1 MKDFEKLGVFY
12 LGRESD
18 PSGAELGDPVLYDSR
33 HLLTHAVCV
42 GMTGSGKTGL
52 CVSLIEEAAID
63 GVPTIAIDPKGDLSN
78 LLLTF
83 PDLAPVDFRPWID
96 EDEARR
102 AGLNPDAF
110 AAQQAEVWKKGL
122 ADWGEDGAR
131 IARLRASAEFAVY
144 TPGSSVGRPLSI
156 LSSFAPPAS
165 QPGGGIDTE
174 ALSDRASTTA
184 MSLLTLAG
192 VETEVRGREHTFLS
206 TLLVESWKAGATLDL
221 GALITAVQSPPF
233 DRIGVL
239 DLESFYPAKDRF
251 ALVTRLNAV
260 LASPGFEQWL
270 AGEPLDPGRLL
281 YGDNGKPRVS
291 IVSIAHLDDDRRMF
305 VVSLLLNE
313 IVAWMRRQSGTS
325 SLRAVVYMD
334 EIAGYFPPVAAPPSK
349 APLLTLLKQARAF
362 GIGIVLA
369 TQNTV
374 DLDYKGLGNAGT
386 WFLGR
391 LQTERDK
398 GRILDGLEGAAA
410 GAIDR
415 ATADKTLSALGK
427 RVFLLHDVHAAAP
440 ATFMTRWALS
450 YLRGPLSR
458 DQLRALTPPDP
469 SHTPPPA
476 GSERGQTGVR
486 PGSDQGQT
494 RVRLGSDQGL
504 TPGEAAQRPVLSGTA
519 AQRPVLPPGVVEYFV
534 PATGTP
540 HYRPVALGVAK
551 VTFADAKL
559 KINETRD
566 VVAAAPIAA
575 GAVAVDWDGAERLD
589 VAAVDL
595 AADPA
600 PGATFEPLPAAAAN
614 PKNYA
619 AWQKAFTAWLG
630 SGQKLDLLR
639 HAGLKLTAASGE
651 SERDFRVRV
660 AAAQREKR
668 DAEVDAVRRT
678 FAEKRA
684 RLETAL
690 RRAQDGVQRQ
700 QDQASQAKLQTAVS
714 FGATVLGALLGR
726 KTLSATNLGRATTAA
741 RGLGRAYKENEDVG
755 RANQDVAAAQ
765 KALDDLD
772 AQIAEET
779 AGIAARYDADAAN
792 IDTVSLLPKR
802 GQIVVQS
809 VALGWRAD

>member
-1 MKDFEKLGVFY
+1 
-12 LGRESD
+12 
-18 PSGAELGDPVLYDSR
+18 
-33 HLLTHAVCV
+33 
-42 GMTGSGKTGL
+42 
-52 CVSLIEEAAID
+52 
-63 GVPTIAIDPKGDLSN
+63 
-78 LLLTF
+78 
-83 PDLAPVDFRPWID
+83 
-96 EDEARR
+96 
-102 AGLNPDAF
+102 
-110 AAQQAEVWKKGL
+110 
-122 ADWGEDGAR
+122 
-131 IARLRASAEFAVY
+131 
-144 TPGSSVGRPLSI
+144 
-156 LSSFAPPAS
+156 
-165 QPGGGIDTE
+165 
-174 ALSDRASTTA
+174 
-184 MSLLTLAG
+184 
-192 VETEVRGREHTFLS
+192 
-206 TLLVESWKAGATLDL
+206 
-221 GALITAVQSPPF
+221 
-233 DRIGVL
+233 
-239 DLESFYPAKDRF
+239 
-251 ALVTRLNAV
+251 
-260 LASPGFEQWL
+260 
-270 AGEPLDPGRLL
+270 
-281 YGDNGKPRVS
+281 
-291 IVSIAHLDDDRRMF
+291 MF

-410 GAIDR
+410 GAVDR

-427 RVFLLHDVHAAAP
+427 RVFLLHDVHAGAP
-440 ATFMTRWALS
+440 ATFMSRWALS

-458 DQLRALTPPDP
+458 DQLRALMPPDQAA
-469 SHTPPPA
+469 TPPPA
-476 GSERGQTGVR
+476 VAGSDRGQTRVR
-486 PGSDQGQT
+486 PGSD
-494 RVRLGSDQGL
+494 RGL
-504 TPGEAAQRPVLSGTA
+504 TPGA

-534 PATGTP
+534 PAPGTA

-566 VVAAAPIAA
+566 VVAAAPIGA

-589 VAAVDL
+589 IAAADL
-595 AADPA
+595 ATEPA

>member
-18 PSGAELGDPVLYDSR
+18 PSGAALGDPVLYDSR

-83 PDLAPVDFRPWID
+83 PDLAPADFRPWID

-102 AGLNPDAF
+102 AGLDPDAF
-110 AAQQAEVWKKGL
+110 AAQQAETWKKGL

-131 IARLRASAEFAVY
+131 IARLRASADFAVY

-165 QPGGGIDTE
+165 QPGGGTDTE

-184 MSLLTLAG
+184 MSLLALAG

-221 GALITAVQSPPF
+221 AALIKAVQTPPF

-291 IVSIAHLDDDRRMF
+291 IISIAHLDDDRRMF

-427 RVFLLHDVHAAAP
+427 RVFLLHDVHAGAL
-440 ATFMTRWALS
+440 ATFTSRWALS

-458 DQLRALTPPDP
+458 DQLRALTPPDQG
-469 SHTPPPA
+469 HTPPPA
-476 GSERGQTGVR
+476 GSDRGQTGVR
-486 PGSDQGQT
+486 PGSDP
-494 RVRLGSDQGL
+494 GL
-504 TPGEAAQRPVLSGTA
+504 IPGAA

-534 PATGTP
+534 PAPRTP

-575 GAVAVDWDGAERLD
+575 GPVAVDWDGAERLE
-589 VAAVDL
+589 VAAADL
-595 AADPA
+595 ATDPT

-619 AWQKAFTAWLG
+619 VWQKAFTAWLG

-639 HAGLKLTAASGE
+639 HAGLNLTAASGE

-668 DAEVDAVRRT
+668 DAEVDAIRRT

-690 RRAQDGVQRQ
+690 RRAQDGVERQ

-741 RGLGRAYKENEDVG
+741 RGLGRAYKETEDVG

-772 AQIAEET
+772 AQIGEET

-802 GQIVVQS
+802 GQIVVQT
-809 VALGWRAD
+809 VALGWRAS